1 MAYIGD
7 YDGKFSKVDIQKKK
21 ILWSWEN
28 PNKEARQPFIASA
41 ALSGNKVV
49 TANKDK
55 FVYCFDKSSGKLLWN
70 FNTNKVVEASPVIV
84 NDKVI
89 VANMRG
95 DLTILNL
102 SNGSKIWSYEI
113 GSGIPNNP
121 AVIDNMI
128 VAGAMDG
135 NIYCFGK

>member
-1 MAYIGD
+1 
-7 YDGKFSKVDIQKKK
+7 
-21 ILWSWEN
+21 
-28 PNKEARQPFIASA
+28 
-41 ALSGNKVV
+41 VV
-49 TANKDK
+49 TTSKDK
-55 FVYCFDKSSGKLLWN
+55 FVYCFDKTAGKLLWSY
-70 FNTNKVVEASPVIV
+70 NTNKVIEASPVIIK
-84 NDKVI
+84 DKVI

-135 NIYCFGK
+135 NVYCFER